1 MKVGDLMTPD
11 IELVTPRD
19 SLRTAARLMAELDAG
34 ALPVGEDN
42 RLVGIITGRDIAI
55 QVAAEGGDPQTI
67 TVRQAMST
75 DVLYCFAD
83 ESVEEVSVKMDDWWM
98 RRLPVVNDD
107 KRLLGV
113 VSRGDLAP
121 AA

>member
-1 MKVGDLMTPD
+1 MKVGDLMSQD
-11 IELVTPRD
+11 LEVVTPGD
-19 SLRTAARLMAELDAG
+19 TLRTAARLMAALDAG

-55 QVAAEGGDPQTI
+55 QVAAEGGDPQKI

-83 ESVEEVSVKMDDWWM
+83 EDVDKVSVKMDDWWV
-98 RRLPVVNDD
+98 RRLPVVSGD

>member
-1 MKVGDLMTPD
+1 MKIGDLMTPD
-11 IELVTPRD
+11 VEVVTPGD
-19 SLRTAARLMAELDAG
+19 TLRTAARLMAELDAG
-34 ALPVGEDN
+34 VLPVGENN
-42 RLVGIITGRDIAI
+42 RLVGIITGREIAI
-55 QVAAEGGDPQTI
+55 QVAAEGGDPEKI

-83 ESVEEVSVKMDDWWM
+83 ESVEEVSVKMDDWWV
-98 RRLPVVNDD
+98 RKLPVVNDD
-107 KRLLGV
+107 KRLIGV